1 MSNSI
6 KATGVA
12 RRMSRSCIVLLLFT
26 CCALATVKDGY
37 NVSID
42 TNRRIVS
49 SASLLPIES
58 CPLTT
63 SEPAN
68 ASRLPALEVLYCWAD
83 DDLINFHF
91 DRLLDCESDGFRDYA
106 GRDRHFHELAQILS
120 GRFVRTALRKFCGNR
135 AR

>member
-49 SASLLPIES
+49 SASLLPIEP
-58 CPLTT
+58 CPLTA

-68 ASRLPALEVLYCWAD
+68 ASRLPALEVLNGWAD
-83 DDLINFHF
+83 DHLINFHF
-91 DRLLDCESDGFRDYA
+91 HRLLDRVSDGSRACA
-106 GRDRHFHELAQILS
+106 GRDGHFHKLAQILS
-120 GRFVRTALRKFCGNR
+120 GRFVRTALR
-135 AR
+135 